1 MPLFIVFVDFTEAFS
16 TFNQLLL
23 AVDNAKEISC
33 LEMFVNVVTSLVRF
47 KVELSDAFEL
57 NNGVKQGCVLA
68 PTLFSVFLSLVLH
81 HVFTN
86 HNREV
91 WIQTQP
97 FTDVT
102 AFVTYTHQ
110 DTQEITTLF
119 AEVAKAFELKININ
133 KTEVVYRPAPGCHNE
148 GDPIL
153 LED

>member
-133 KTEVVYRPAPGCHNE
+133 KTEVVYQPAPGCHTE
-148 GDPIL
+148 DDPIL